1 MTMVRAVLLFLLAAV
16 LLFGETFKLYLK
28 DGNYHLV
35 REYQVEG
42 DRIRYYSTERSQWEE
57 IPTAL
62 IDLGRTEKERK
73 AKDQDQLRE
82 AREEDEEEHA
92 ERALRRE
99 IASIPMDPGAYYK
112 VGDQI
117 KALPRPDIQVITS
130 KKRRAIQLASPIPLI
145 PGKATVVIKG
155 AHSTFLV
162 NEDRPD
168 FYLRLAKEEQFG
180 IVSLTPKK
188 DSRVVE
194 NISIIPVAKQAVEDR
209 KQTETFQQELAS
221 GLYRVWPEK
230 PLTPGEYAL
239 VEYADTGDVNDV
251 ELLVWDF
258 AYRPGE
264 K

>member
-1 MTMVRAVLLFLLAAV
+1 MTVVRAVLLFLLAAV

-62 IDLGRTEKERK
+62 IDLDRTEREHK
-73 AKDQDQLRE
+73 AKAAEQTRE
-82 AREEDEEEHA
+82 AREEDEEEQA

-112 VGDQI
+112 IGDQI
-117 KALPRPDIQVITS
+117 KALPQSATQVITD
-130 KKRRAIQLASPIPLI
+130 KKRQTIQVLSPIPLI

-155 AHSTFLV
+155 AHSGFLV
-162 NEDRPD
+162 NEDRPG

-180 IVSLTPKK
+180 IVSVTPKK
-188 DSRVVE
+188 NSRIVE

-209 KQTETFQQELAS
+209 KQTETFQQELAT

-230 PLTPGEYAL
+230 PLAPGEYAL
-239 VEYADTGDVNDV
+239 IEYADKDDVNEVDP
-251 ELLVWDF
+251 LVWDF
-258 AYRPGE
+258 AYRPGD